1 MLDFRIPQLSNML
14 MIFLRV
20 QGQVR
25 WGQFSQSPQASLPP
39 VIKEIPLGNSLRAS
53 PRTGP

>member
-1 MLDFRIPQLSNML
+1 MLDFQIPQLSNML

-25 WGQFSQSPQASLPP
+25 WGQFSPSAQAKLPP
-39 VIKEIPLGNSLRAS
+39 VIKEILLGNSLRPS
-53 PRTGP
+53 PRTRP

>member
-1 MLDFRIPQLSNML
+1 MLDFRIPQLSNKL

-20 QGQVR
+20 QGQAR
-25 WGQFSQSPQASLPP
+25 WGQFSQSPQATLPS